1 MKKNYK
7 IISKMTADS
16 YDIVVGKT
24 SVVDGDISSSG
35 SIRIDGKVNGN
46 ITVGGNAIVA
56 NEAKIIGSI
65 NCRRVEISGEVTG
78 NVTCKEMLIVYKVGV
93 LKGNINVTSFT
104 IEEGA
109 VFDGNCKIDK
119 PKAVKNLTTD

>member
-7 IISKMTADS
+7 IMSKMATDS

-35 SIRIDGKVNGN
+35 SIRIDGQVNGN
-46 ITVGGNAIVA
+46 ITVDGNAIIA
-56 NEAKIIGSI
+56 NESKVTGNI
-65 NCRRVEISGEVTG
+65 NCKRVEISGEVKG
-78 NVTCKEMLIVYKVGV
+78 NITCKEMLIVYKVGV